1 MSTANGNPVVVK
13 GLRKGFGEQKV
24 LNGID
29 LTVAAEETVAVL
41 GKSGIGKSVLLKL
54 LVGLQKAD
62 AGSIRIC
69 GEVLE
74 EMTPDSLNQLR
85 KRIGFLFQQAALYD
99 SLTIRGN
106 VDFPLSRNTKMSAA
120 ERQERVRQMLADVG
134 LEADLDKMPSQ
145 ISGGMQKRV
154 GLARA
159 LALEPELLLLDEP
172 TAGLDPITAAEI
184 GSLIL
189 KLREKQKLTS
199 VVVTHDV
206 PAARVFADRFVLL
219 NDGNIVAAGTFAD
232 LRNSSDEFISH
243 FIARDA

>member
-106 VDFPLSRNTKMSAA
+106 VDFPLARNTKMSAA

-134 LEADLDKMPSQ
+134 LEADLDKCRRRFPAECR
-145 ISGGMQKRV
+145 SG
-154 GLARA
+154 LDWRA
-159 LALEPELLLLDEP
+159 LSLWSPSSCCWTSP
-172 TAGLDPITAAEI
+172 QRGLTQLPRPKSA
-184 GSLIL
+184 
-189 KLREKQKLTS
+189 
-199 VVVTHDV
+199 V
-206 PAARVFADRFVLL
+206 
-219 NDGNIVAAGTFAD
+219 
-232 LRNSSDEFISH
+232 
-243 FIARDA
+243 

>member
-1 MSTANGNPVVVK
+1 MSAANGNPVVVK
-13 GLRKGFGEQKV
+13 GLHKDFGEQKV

-29 LTVAAEETVAVL
+29 LTVAAEETVTVL

-54 LVGLQKAD
+54 LVGLQQPD

-69 GEVLE
+69 GKELE
-74 EMTPDSLNQLR
+74 KMTPDSLNELR
-85 KRIGFLFQQAALYD
+85 RRIGFLFQQAALYD
-99 SLTIRGN
+99 SLTIREN
-106 VDFPLSRNTKMSAA
+106 VDFPLARHTKLSAA
-120 ERQERVRQMLADVG
+120 ERQERARQMLADVG
-134 LEADLDKMPSQ
+134 LEAGLDKMPSQ

-172 TAGLDPITAAEI
+172 TAGLDPITAAGI

-189 KLREKQKLTS
+189 KLREKRKITS

-206 PAARVFADRFVLL
+206 PGARVFADRFVLL
-219 NDGNIVAAGTFAD
+219 NDGNIVANGTFAD
-232 LRNSSDEFISH
+232 LRNSNNEFVSQ
-243 FIARDA
+243 FIAKDA